1 MHSFT
6 ELIDRCATFTLK
18 TLGEANAKTIEEL
31 QTSSATSLVKTLQM
45 VQLQKVIF
53 AVGMFS
59 IFEAN
64 IQDGLN
70 CSNGFVE
77 AKKILEDEEALDL
90 KARFEDLFL
99 TVNVL
104 KHGRG
109 RSYDALVEVA
119 EVLPFKIKLPDEC
132 FYLESND
139 SEGDVSEISP
149 LIEVDDAFVQLCGK
163 VISDVSKVISR
174 VRPEFAS

>member
-6 ELIDRCATFTLK
+6 ELVDRCATFTLE
-18 TLGEANAKTIEEL
+18 TLEEANGKTIEEL
-31 QTSSATSLVKTLQM
+31 QISSATSLVKTLQM

-64 IQDGLN
+64 LQEGLN
-70 CSNGFVE
+70 CSNGFGE
-77 AKKILEDEEALDL
+77 AKKILEDEGELDL
-90 KARFEDLFL
+90 KEQFENLFL
-99 TVNVL
+99 AVNVL

-109 RSYDALVEVA
+109 RSYDVLVA
-119 EVLPFKIKLPDEC
+119 KIDNLPFKIKLPN
-132 FYLESND
+132 ESFFLD
-139 SEGDVSEISP
+139 GKVSEGDVSEIST

-163 VISDVSKVISR
+163 VISDVSKSISR
-174 VRPEFAS
+174 VQPEVKS